1 MENEKLISQ
10 EKLQLVS
17 FIKVAWIS
25 NNRSVQAQKHSSSLS
40 LIDVPSN
47 NVARTSEVTSKNCNL
62 SILSSHVAAF
72 YFRTHADL
80 RRAQIAHQL

>member
-1 MENEKLISQ
+1 MENEKLISK
-10 EKLQLVS
+10 EKLLQVS

-25 NNRSVQAQKHSSSLS
+25 NNRCDEAQKHGSSLS
-40 LIDVPSN
+40 LIDVLSN
-47 NVARTSEVTSKNCNL
+47 NVARTSAVTSKNCNL

-80 RRAQIAHQL
+80 RRAQIAYQL